1 MKDKQKALILNIVLA
16 CLILLFIIF
25 SVRIDSIFPQPMT
38 GLSADDIPEQKA
50 FINTSSGTNPGAPIE
65 LIEFSDFSCVFSRQ
79 SYLEVKQI
87 LNESGENIN
96 FVFKHFPQDNLH
108 ANAFDAAIASEC
120 ARDQDKFMEYHD
132 ALFEYESMDGY
143 TFKSIAEALGLD
155 ISEFDSCIESGDKAK
170 IIMSDMREAQQNN
183 IIGTPVF
190 IINGDM
196 IIGSQDYDSLKS
208 AIDKQL
214 DPETIVEGI
223 MGRTT

>member
-16 CLILLFIIF
+16 CLILLLIIF
-25 SVRIDSIFPQPMT
+25 SVRIDSVFPQPMT
-38 GLSADDIPEQKA
+38 GLSADDIPQQKA
-50 FINTSSGTNPGAPIE
+50 FINTSHGTNPGAPIE

-79 SYLEVKQI
+79 SYPEVKKI
-87 LNESGENIN
+87 LDEYEIN
-96 FVFKHFPQDNLH
+96 FVFKHFPGENS
-108 ANAFDAAIASEC
+108 FDAAIASEC

-132 ALFEYESMDGY
+132 ALFEAESMDGY

-190 IINGDM
+190 IINGDI